1 MVYVATH
8 AGKAHAVSEDAVL
21 VGSRVLSDLSE
32 AVPMPKRGFLCVA
45 DGVGGNRGGARAS
58 RFLLSALADWEEKA
72 DPDLNAFLQK
82 VNRNLIRAA
91 AEDGS
96 APEMASTLTG
106 ICITDECC
114 RLVHVGNTRAY
125 VRQGKYLKQITA
137 DHTTW
142 HWLMRRGDREAAE
155 NCNKNEI
162 TNCFGGGNP
171 AFLSR
176 LLITE
181 CPPFSL
187 MLLSSDGIH
196 EYVDLD
202 TLEEIAAGEG
212 SWAEKCEEIV
222 RRAVEAGSQDDL
234 SVVILCPGEEG
245 DSVRSAE

>member
-1 MVYVATH
+1 MVYAATY
-8 AGKAHAVSEDAVL
+8 AGKAHAESEDAVL
-21 VGSRVLSDLSE
+21 VGSSVLCDVSE
-32 AVPMPKRGFLCVA
+32 ALPMPKRGFLCAA

-58 RFLLSALADWEEKA
+58 RFLLSALADWEEGS
-72 DPDLNAFLQK
+72 DPDLNSFLQK
-82 VNRNLIRAA
+82 VNRDLISAA
-91 AEDGS
+91 AKDGS
-96 APEMASTLTG
+96 APETASTLTG
-106 ICITDECC
+106 ICITDGRC

-137 DHTTW
+137 DHTTY
-142 HWLMRRGDREAAE
+142 HWLMSRGDRQAAE

-176 LLITE
+176 LLVTD

-187 MLLSSDGIH
+187 MLLTSDGVH

-202 TLEEIAAGEG
+202 TLEEIVAGEG
-212 SWAEKCEEIV
+212 LWAAKCEEIV
-222 RRAVEAGSQDDL
+222 RRAREAGSPDDL